1 MPDTNR
7 SKIKNDEVQN
17 TSETRADLTKI
28 LAEFRRMG
36 KRAEPIMFG
45 THRKPEAVIM
55 PARMWRDLLEE
66 MDKLRDRILVLERG
80 NPQDFEEVTIQQ
92 LMAEFDEVISRQKN
106 IEDAQNSK
114 APANSKRPRKLR

>member
-1 MPDTNR
+1 MPQRITP
-7 SKIKNDEVQN
+7 KIKNDEVQN

-28 LAEFRRMG
+28 LAEFRRKG
-36 KRAEPIMFG
+36 KKAEPIMFG

-66 MDKLRDRILVLERG
+66 MDNLRDRILVLERG

-114 APANSKRPRKLR
+114 AQANPKRPRKLR